1 MYLSLFI
8 IQCLALWVKMM
19 NTILSLLSRNVMKCS
34 GSRTYKV
41 ITIIQLKYFRGYL
54 CQLVLEEHI
63 QFKGLQMFYDNER
76 LNERLFYDNER
87 FSFQRTFLCPLLLAL
102 LLFSRK
108 AYNGLFDK
116 KSQIMAKK
124 TIPAC
129 TLCNE

>member
-8 IQCLALWVKMM
+8 IQCLALWVKIM

-76 LNERLFYDNER
+76 LNERLFYDNKR
-87 FSFQRTFLCPLLLAL
+87 FSFQSLKTFLCPLLLAL
-102 LLFSRK
+102 LLVGK
-108 AYNGLFDK
+108 PVMDYLI
-116 KSQIMAKK
+116 KSHK
-124 TIPAC
+124 
-129 TLCNE
+129 